1 MLLLTSSLP
10 KTGGGGGLTAPAAH
24 TTRVRHK
31 SKHLVLLK
39 VQILLLSMAKSLALS
54 ISNIL
59 TVQREEKVV
68 LSCLLVCNQSGG
80 CHQTEV
86 IKPDSPAPFLLA
98 SMLVPAS
105 HLDTQNMCQVASVMS
120 DSAIPWTVAHQAP
133 LSVAFSRQEYWSGLS
148 FPSPGDLPDPGIK
161 PVSLM
166 SPGSVGRFFIPSAS
180 WEAPIHTKV
189 TP

>member
-10 KTGGGGGLTAPAAH
+10 KTGGGGGLTAPAAY

-59 TVQREEKVV
+59 MVQSEEKVV
-68 LSCLLVCNQSGG
+68 LFCLLLCNQSGD

-86 IKPDSPAPFLLA
+86 IIPDSPAPFLLA
-98 SMLVPAS
+98 SMLVSAS

-120 DSAIPWTVAHQAP
+120 GSVIPWTVAHQAP
-133 LSVAFSRQEYWSGLS
+133 LSMAFSRQEYWSGLS

-161 PVSLM
+161 PASLM
-166 SPGSVGRFFIPSAS
+166 SPGSVGRFFTTSAS
-180 WEAPIHTKV
+180 WKAPIHTKV